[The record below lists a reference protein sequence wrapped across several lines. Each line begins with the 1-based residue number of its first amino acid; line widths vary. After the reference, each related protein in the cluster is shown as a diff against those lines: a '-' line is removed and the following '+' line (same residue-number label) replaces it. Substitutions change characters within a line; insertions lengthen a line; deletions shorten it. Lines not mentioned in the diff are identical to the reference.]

1 MMAGKKEIKKII
13 SALPAVLVALL
24 FVAVFVY
31 AWTEPSVQ
39 PPNSD
44 PNVAIPLNN
53 GSLYQYKKGN
63 LALNT
68 DGAYAY
74 GLLVPNGN
82 VGIGTASP
90 GAKLEVSRRY

>member
-1 MMAGKKEIKKII
+1 MFQKIGY
-13 SALPAVLVALL
+13 ALRFITPVIVAVL
-24 FVAVFVY
+24 AVGAIVY
-31 AWTEPSVQ
+31 GWTEPSVT
-39 PPNSD
+39 PPNPD
-44 PNVAIPLNN
+44 PNVAIPLND